1 MKKLSTAQ
9 LADTII
15 RLRKQQ
21 HMTQAQLAAETGI
34 NRSLVSRM
42 EKQDFMPSIEQLEA
56 LGDVLHFDITELFIS
71 DLTVKY
77 PSPSPLKIAIAG
89 TGYVG
94 LSIATLL
101 AQHNHVTAV
110 DIIPEKVD
118 MINRHQS
125 PIQDEYIEK
134 YLAEKDLDLTA
145 TTDGAMAYKDAD
157 FVVIAAPTNY
167 DSTRNYFDT
176 SAVESVIELV
186 LDVNPDA
193 IMVIKSTIP
202 VGYTESVR
210 KKYHT
215 RNILFSPE
223 FLRESKALYDNL
235 YPSRIIV
242 STDKNDIRLVEAAHT
257 FAALLQEGAIKEN
270 IETLFMG
277 FTEAEAVKLFANTYL
292 ALRVSYFNEL
302 DTYAETKG
310 LNTRDIINGVCLDPR
325 IGSHYNNPSFGY
337 GGYCLPKDTKQLLA
351 NYNDVP
357 QNMMSAI
364 VESNRTRKDFI
375 ADRVLNLA
383 GYYDYNH
390 NGNYSANREKEC
402 TIGVY
407 RLTMKSNSD
416 NFRQSSIQGVMKR
429 IKAKGATVIVYEPT
443 LENGTTFF
451 GSKVVND
458 LTAFKSM
465 SQAIIANR
473 YNSDLDD
480 VREKVYTRDLF
491 ERD

>member
-1 MKKLSTAQ
+1 MK
-9 LADTII
+9 D
-15 RLRKQQ
+15 
-21 HMTQAQLAAETGI
+21 
-34 NRSLVSRM
+34 
-42 EKQDFMPSIEQLEA
+42 
-56 LGDVLHFDITELFIS
+56 
-71 DLTVKY
+71 
-77 PSPSPLKIAIAG
+77 LKIAVAG

-101 AQHNHVTAV
+101 SQRHQVTAV
-110 DIIPEKVD
+110 DVIPEKVD
-118 MINRHQS
+118 LINQRKS

-134 YLAEKDLDLTA
+134 YLAEKELNLTA
-145 TTDGAMAYKDAD
+145 TLDGTKAYSDAD

-167 DSTRNYFDT
+167 DPVKNYFDT
-176 SAVESVIELV
+176 SHVEEVIELV
-186 LDVNPDA
+186 KRVNPNA

-202 VGYTESVR
+202 VGYTENIR
-210 KKYHT
+210 KKMQSD
-215 RNILFSPE
+215 NIIFSPE

-242 STDKNDIRLVEAAHT
+242 GRPEGDQRLDEAAHT

-270 IETLFMG
+270 IDTLFMG
-277 FTEAEAVKLFANTYL
+277 LTEAEAVKLFANTYL

-302 DTYAETKG
+302 DTYAEMKG
-310 LNTRDIINGVCLDPR
+310 LDTQAIINGVCLDPR
-325 IGSHYNNPSFGY
+325 IGTHYNNPSFGY

-351 NYNDVP
+351 NYADVP
-357 QNMMSAI
+357 ENLIQAI

-375 ADRVLNLA
+375 ADRVLHKA
-383 GYYDYNH
+383 GYYDY
-390 NGNYSANREKEC
+390 YNRGDYNPNEERQC

-429 IKAKGATVIVYEPT
+429 IKAKGAIVIIYEPT
-443 LENGTTFF
+443 LEDGSTFF

-458 LTAFKSM
+458 LDTFKRQ

-473 YNSDLDD
+473 YDASLDN
-480 VREKVYTRDLF
+480 VKGKVYTRDIF
-491 ERD
+491 RRD